1 MVQEEKTNI
10 DELKTF
16 GELQIGDTVYSLNY
30 KDWGVLTEH
39 IVSNIRRNEY
49 RTEITIKG
57 YLKHRLIGYTD
68 GDKADFKLVRSN
80 GAKIDEVAPTIEGV
94 KQYWVN
100 EIESRIK
107 RIKDEIEKLND
118 GLNSEYNSL
127 DKIKNIQ
134 N

>member
-57 YLKHRLIGYTD
+57 YLKHHLIGDTD

-80 GAKIDEVAPTIEGV
+80 GAK
-94 KQYWVN
+94 
-100 EIESRIK
+100 
-107 RIKDEIEKLND
+107 
-118 GLNSEYNSL
+118 
-127 DKIKNIQ
+127 
-134 N
+134 